1 MISEIECGD
10 FCIMKKDYKTA
21 LKSYLKAME
30 YIDEKT
36 TLEHREKL
44 ERRIQDLR
52 VRLGAEKFEQLEKE
66 VNNG

>member
-1 MISEIECGD
+1 
-10 FCIMKKDYKTA
+10 
-21 LKSYLKAME
+21 ME